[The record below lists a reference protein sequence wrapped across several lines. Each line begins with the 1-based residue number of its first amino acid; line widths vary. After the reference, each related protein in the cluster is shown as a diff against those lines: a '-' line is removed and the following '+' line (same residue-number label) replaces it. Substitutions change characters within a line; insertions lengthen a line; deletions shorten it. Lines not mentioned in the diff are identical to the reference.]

1 MRILSFVVV
10 ATIILAVG
18 AIQIVMALSLRARA
32 PGYISVPSPRGL
44 PGLLR
49 LVLVLTSCVIV
60 AGAPPLQ
67 AAEIGEVIAS
77 DIPLASAVSLTR
89 ATPTNITSV
98 SLTPGDWT
106 CFSNVQLNTGAS
118 TVISILSAWV
128 STSSASIPP
137 AFEAVGLARVY
148 PPRTPG
154 IVPSVNPTAVH
165 FSLSATTTVYLEASS
180 RFTTSTLAIYGNLSC
195 RRAR

>member
-1 MRILSFVVV
+1 MMIRRHRIAKCIFVAV
-10 ATIILAVG
+10 AFFCSSDFSLAEDEG
-18 AIQIVMALSLRARA
+18 AANGSNAAARN
-32 PGYISVPSPRGL
+32 
-44 PGLLR
+44 
-49 LVLVLTSCVIV
+49 
-60 AGAPPLQ
+60 
-67 AAEIGEVIAS
+67 IGEVIAS
-77 DIPLASAVSLTR
+77 DVPFASAVSLT
-89 ATPTNITSV
+89 AHTATNITSV
-98 SLTPGDWT
+98 SLAPGDWA